1 MSILSKLKPPAGAK
15 KKPFRVGRGP
25 GSGNGKTAGRGQKGQ
40 GARSGYRGMDYFEG
54 GQMPLQ
60 RRIPKRGFKNILGDL
75 VANVNVGQL
84 EIFDDGAEVTVE
96 SLRERGLVKGRFDR
110 VKVLGTGELQKKL
123 TVRAHGFSASAAAK
137 IEKAGGKAEVLPR
150 PVASRSEGAEASS

>member
-1 MSILSKLKPPAGAK
+1 MSILSNLKPPAGAK
-15 KKPFRVGRGP
+15 KKAFRVGRGP

-54 GQMPLQ
+54 GQMPLM
-60 RRIPKRGFKNILGDL
+60 RRVPKRGFKNVGADV

-84 EIFDDGAEVTVE
+84 DVFDDGTEVTLE
-96 SLRERGLVKGRFDR
+96 ALKQRGLVKGRFDR

-123 TVRAHGFSASAAAK
+123 TVHAHAFSASAAQK
-137 IEKAGGKAEVLPR
+137 IEKAGGKAEVLSR
-150 PVASRSEGAEASS
+150 PAPSEASKGEA